1 MNYTFIIFVYILF
14 HNKMQL
20 QSYEKDY
27 FIILHMFFF
36 YICSKDGIFLQMK
49 KRMEQVL

>member
-36 YICSKDGIFLQMK
+36 YI
-49 KRMEQVL
+49 

>member
-20 QSYEKDY
+20 QSYEKVKY
-27 FIILHMFFF
+27 MTKI
-36 YICSKDGIFLQMK
+36 
-49 KRMEQVL
+49 

>member
-27 FIILHMFFF
+27 RQYTSYVLFLYMR
-36 YICSKDGIFLQMK
+36 KDGIFLQMK